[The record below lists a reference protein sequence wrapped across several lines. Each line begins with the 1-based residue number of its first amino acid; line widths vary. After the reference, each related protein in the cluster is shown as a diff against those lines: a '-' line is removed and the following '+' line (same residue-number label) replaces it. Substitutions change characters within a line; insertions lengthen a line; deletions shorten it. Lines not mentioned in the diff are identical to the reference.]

1 LKQLRENSQQNQA
14 QLQLLEY
21 QIKELNE
28 LALGEDEFVELEQE
42 QKRLANSGDLALNCQ
57 RAIELL
63 NEGEEVNALG
73 LLQSVSHT
81 LIDLAEMDSK
91 LTALPSLGAEAL
103 IQLEETYH
111 ELRNYL
117 DSIDVDPERMAY
129 VEERHSN
136 RLLYTY

>member
-1 LKQLRENSQQNQA
+1 M
-14 QLQLLEY
+14 
-21 QIKELNE
+21 
-28 LALGEDEFVELEQE
+28 ALGEDEFVELEQE

-91 LTALPSLGAEAL
+91 LTALPSMVAEAL
-103 IQLEETYH
+103 INLKRLTMNCAITWIRLMSTQ
-111 ELRNYL
+111 NAW
-117 DSIDVDPERMAY
+117 RM
-129 VEERHSN
+129 
-136 RLLYTY
+136 